1 MKTAEQFKEILA
13 RYYRR
18 DDDTKSE
25 YEAFISQKS
34 HVSLK
39 SLLVALP
46 SVEEK
51 FKLKLPQEY
60 KNFIAADSAWGMYG
74 GEEDF
79 RIYDEDEIYEFNCIG
94 KHEGRSSIEE
104 LKDYFLF
111 GQDEGACSYFF
122 DPFNRLG
129 YGIDAVW
136 RIDRCS
142 CDKRDFELVAKDFYE
157 LTEKFCDKKDEDFE
171 RPFEN
176 EKPVYEGTPIKDIL
190 EKQVENNSD
199 LMKKIS
205 DMQEKIKD
213 YYDIMIVNGVRRAI
227 ITEYDYDEEGNYKLQ
242 ETTNI
247 PLDVLYLIQKN
258 IYTLSYFDKHFF
270 GTVCDEPLISINY
283 GKYSMKILKDMF
295 VFAEMDSIVNKESK
309 FMTDFFFVDPTNIL
323 GNGSEA
329 VYLICTKAKKL
340 EEACYVAKDIVDLFR
355 LFAEGEELNTTPIG
369 NKINTFPKEIKETL
383 YYENIIVVLYRK
395 NKEIPNNVEFF
406 DLNGNKAFTINDIVK
421 AKIPRGYDHIEKKN
435 ETILIAECEIGII
448 YEIDIN
454 NKIIIDKEFVR

>member
-1 MKTAEQFKEILA
+1 MKTAEQFKELIN
-13 RYYRR
+13 RYYQR
-18 DDDTKSE
+18 DNETKKQYDE
-25 YEAFISQKS
+25 LAYS
-34 HVSLK
+34 HVSLND
-39 SLLVALP
+39 LLAAMP
-46 SVEEK
+46 RIEER
-51 FKLKLPQEY
+51 FKIKLPQEY

-74 GEEDF
+74 SAEDF
-79 RIYDEDEIYEFNCIG
+79 RIYDEREIYEFNYIG
-94 KHEGRSSIEE
+94 THVGNSSIEE

-111 GQDEGACSYFF
+111 GQDEGESSYFF

-136 RIDRCS
+136 RVNRCS
-142 CDKRDFELVAKDFYE
+142 CDKQDFELVAKDFYE
-157 LTEKFCDKKDEDFE
+157 LVEKFCDKKDEDFE

-176 EKPVYEGTPIKDIL
+176 ERPVYEGTPIKDIL

-270 GTVCDEPLISINY
+270 GTVCDEPLLSVNY
-283 GKYSMKILKDMF
+283 GKYSMEILKDMF
-295 VFAEMDSIVNKESK
+295 VFAEMESIVNKESK
-309 FMTDFFFVDPTNIL
+309 FVTDFFFVDTTNIL

-329 VYLICTKAKKL
+329 IYIICEKSKKL
-340 EEACYVAKDIVDLFR
+340 EEACHVAKDFVDLFR
-355 LFAEGEELNTTPIG
+355 IFAEGGELNTTPIG
-369 NKINTFPKEIKETL
+369 RIK
-383 YYENIIVVLYRK
+383 
-395 NKEIPNNVEFF
+395 
-406 DLNGNKAFTINDIVK
+406 
-421 AKIPRGYDHIEKKN
+421 
-435 ETILIAECEIGII
+435 
-448 YEIDIN
+448 
-454 NKIIIDKEFVR
+454 

>member
-1 MKTAEQFKEILA
+1 MKTIEQFKELIN
-13 RYYRR
+13 RYYQR
-18 DDDTKSE
+18 DERTKKLYDESTA
-25 YEAFISQKS
+25 YSR
-34 HVSLK
+34 VLLK
-39 SLLVALP
+39 NLLVALP
-46 SVEEK
+46 DIEAK

-74 GEEDF
+74 SVEEF
-79 RIYDEDEIYEFNCIG
+79 RIYDEREIYEFNCIG

-129 YGIDAVW
+129 YGTDAVW

-142 CDKRDFELVAKDFYE
+142 CDKKDFELVAKDFYE
-157 LTEKFCDKKDEDFE
+157 LAEKFCDKRDEDFA

-176 EKPVYEGTPIKDIL
+176 EKPVYKGTPIKDIL

-242 ETTNI
+242 GATNI

-270 GTVCDEPLISINY
+270 GTVCDEPLLSVNY

-323 GNGSEA
+323 GNGPEA
-329 VYLICTKAKKL
+329 VYIICEKSNKL

-369 NKINTFPKEIKETL
+369 RIK
-383 YYENIIVVLYRK
+383 
-395 NKEIPNNVEFF
+395 
-406 DLNGNKAFTINDIVK
+406 
-421 AKIPRGYDHIEKKN
+421 
-435 ETILIAECEIGII
+435 
-448 YEIDIN
+448 
-454 NKIIIDKEFVR
+454 